1 MTLTGPE
8 RRLLQKCGT
17 KLQAFSAGRSTS
29 TSDEYKHF
37 MKVLQAFEEGNS
49 ISSSDGYRQFL
60 KACDD
65 AAEPISKEERVWLKY
80 RTMLEEERRL
90 KKQHEQELIKSP
102 EREEYIKSRLVP

>member
-17 KLQAFSAGRSTS
+17 KLQAFSARRSTS
-29 TSDEYKHF
+29 TSDEHKHF

-49 ISSSDGYRQFL
+49 SSDGYRQFL
-60 KACDD
+60 KVCDD

-80 RTMLEEERRL
+80 IELCW
-90 KKQHEQELIKSP
+90 KKRDDLRNNTNKN
-102 EREEYIKSRLVP
+102 